1 MSNNWNK
8 YLIHS
13 YFAGIILSFIMA
25 ETEIDIEHNIEQ
37 ATFGAGCFWCV
48 EAVFEHLEGVVD
60 VRAGYAG
67 GNTEN
72 PTYEDICT
80 GTTSHAEV
88 VQIDYNPGIISYEK
102 LLEVFWKSHDPT
114 TLNQQGADIGTQ
126 YRSVIFHHN
135 EEQQKVSQKSIKKA
149 EESGAYINPI
159 VTEITPIGIFYLAE
173 DYHQNYYRVNP
184 NAPYCQV
191 VIKPK
196 LEKFNKQIN

>member
-1 MSNNWNK
+1 MSNNWN
-8 YLIHS
+8 I
-13 YFAGIILSFIMA
+13 YFIKFYFVGIILSFIMA
-25 ETEIDIEHNIEQ
+25 ETESNIKYKVEQ

-48 EAVFEHLEGVVD
+48 EAVFERLEGVVE

-80 GTTSHAEV
+80 GTTGHVEV
-88 VQIDYNPGIISYEK
+88 IQIDYNPSAISYEK

-126 YRSVIFHHN
+126 YRSIIFHHN
-135 EEQQKVSQKSIKKA
+135 EKQQKISQKSMNA
-149 EESGAYINPI
+149 ADSSGIYENPI
-159 VTEITPIGIFYLAE
+159 VTEIMPLGIFYLAE
-173 DYHQNYYRVNP
+173 DYHQDYYRVNP
-184 NAPYCQV
+184 NAPYCRV

-196 LEKFNKQIN
+196 LEKFNQ